1 MLCKALDFILMFSDG
16 SDPTV
21 KTTTKAPNQTTTTS
35 IQTTTTTMKTRDT
48 PDDSTTPALVA
59 GSVSA
64 GVVLVLGAVLAV
76 VCACRRRRMNSESET
91 AEDDVN
97 PVYATYEIH
106 DDPVAE
112 ERPQFFSI
120 FQTFLRI
127 THFIP
132 WYTIPLTPRCTTGT
146 QIMI

>member
-1 MLCKALDFILMFSDG
+1 MQKRETKTGWNDNLCKDRVSWICSRKTCG
-16 SDPTV
+16 SSTPTA
-21 KTTTKAPNQTTTTS
+21 KTTTTTS

-48 PDDSTTPALVA
+48 PGDSTTPALVA

-64 GVVLVLGAVLAV
+64 GVVLVLGAVLAI

-112 ERPQFFSI
+112 VYDRNMDYDLNIYE
-120 FQTFLRI
+120 
-127 THFIP
+127 
-132 WYTIPLTPRCTTGT
+132 
-146 QIMI
+146 

>member
-1 MLCKALDFILMFSDG
+1 
-16 SDPTV
+16 
-21 KTTTKAPNQTTTTS
+21 
-35 IQTTTTTMKTRDT
+35 
-48 PDDSTTPALVA
+48 
-59 GSVSA
+59 
-64 GVVLVLGAVLAV
+64 
-76 VCACRRRRMNSESET
+76 MNSSSET

-132 WYTIPLTPRCTTGT
+132 WYTTYDLLPPGVWQEHWLRSEHLRARDQQDQG
-146 QIMI
+146 